1 MKRTAVKRAKPKRK
15 ETAPVTPDSSL
26 AKYGKPD
33 IANTAQGSQFTPE
46 DSTDVVNATK
56 IFKPSLDDKGASR
69 DNVFP

>member
-1 MKRTAVKRAKPKRK
+1 MIQLLRFRCTAEVLAQ
-15 ETAPVTPDSSL
+15 AL